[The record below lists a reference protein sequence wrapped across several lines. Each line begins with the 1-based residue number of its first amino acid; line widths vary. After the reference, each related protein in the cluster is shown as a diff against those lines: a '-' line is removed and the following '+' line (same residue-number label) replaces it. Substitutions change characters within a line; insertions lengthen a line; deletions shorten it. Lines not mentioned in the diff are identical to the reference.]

1 MGKTLNT
8 EAIVLSRTDVGEE
21 DRILTFLTRRY
32 GLLKA
37 AASGA
42 KTLKGGR
49 TAPLDL
55 FVRSRIQFHV
65 SSKPGKLCRIRSV
78 DVVDPYLEI
87 RGDYNRLCAA
97 SYMAEEVAHCV
108 QEADP
113 SEEIFDLL
121 ASCLDQLRHRDGTYG
136 VLFIFET
143 RLIREL
149 GMAPEMSNCMIC
161 GGEMT
166 GKAAVSPQEGGLLH
180 PDCSPGGDLKELES
194 GDLATLRFVA
204 QRRLQVLDRLKID
217 DASASRLFRA
227 VHSFAVH
234 HLGFEPKTVKTLP
247 PI

>member
-1 MGKTLNT
+1 MGKTLKT

-21 DRILTFLTRRY
+21 DRILTFLTRGY

-113 SEEIFDLL
+113 SEGIFDLL
-121 ASCLDQLRHRDGTYG
+121 FYDGCFVIGGNDQ
-136 VLFIFET
+136 
-143 RLIREL
+143 
-149 GMAPEMSNCMIC
+149 
-161 GGEMT
+161 
-166 GKAAVSPQEGGLLH
+166 
-180 PDCSPGGDLKELES
+180 
-194 GDLATLRFVA
+194 
-204 QRRLQVLDRLKID
+204 
-217 DASASRLFRA
+217 
-227 VHSFAVH
+227 
-234 HLGFEPKTVKTLP
+234 
-247 PI
+247 